1 MVDYNGLEN
10 RRTERYRGFESLS
23 LRKSLLKEISEG
35 FFIFHICI
43 FPSYSFTIHDK
54 KTSNAKLCYIIWSY
68 QRKHVTLLKSKLY
81 ARKDMTMIDRCY
93 IEITNT
99 CNLNCH
105 FCPKHT
111 RKKRQLSAEEF
122 DLLTDKIRGKICFLY
137 FHIMGEPLLHPLLP
151 KFINM
156 AREKGFKTVLTSNG
170 TLLPKAMDL
179 LDTLPHKIQLS
190 LHSHE
195 SNAKG
200 ELASYM
206 NEVMTFSTQAAEK
219 GTCIVLRLWNQ
230 GGKDLENEEVMGHIE
245 KFVPKPWKERPDG
258 YRLANNLYLEFDRKF
273 EWPNFDNHIEEKE
286 MIKGNQKSGIREEK
300 REVFCKALLKQI
312 GVLADGTLVP
322 CCLDHNGDVALGNL
336 LEQSLEEILASPR
349 AQAMIEGFKHH
360 QATEHLCETC
370 ESALVRNSFRG
381 KARS

>member
-1 MVDYNGLEN
+1 M
-10 RRTERYRGFESLS
+10 
-23 LRKSLLKEISEG
+23 
-35 FFIFHICI
+35 
-43 FPSYSFTIHDK
+43 K
-54 KTSNAKLCYIIWSY
+54 KLIK
-68 QRKHVTLLKSKLY
+68 QRKD
-81 ARKDMTMIDRCY
+81 KDKERMIDRCY

-122 DLLTDKIRGKICFLY
+122 NLLTDKIRGKVCFLY
-137 FHIMGEPLLHPLLP
+137 FHLMGEPLLHPLLP
-151 KFINM
+151 QFITT

-170 TLLPKAMDL
+170 TLLHRVMEL

-200 ELASYM
+200 ELSSYM
-206 NEVMTFSTQAAEK
+206 DEVMTFSTQAAAQ
-219 GTCIVLRLWNQ
+219 GTCMVLRLWNQ
-230 GGKDLENEEVMGHIE
+230 GGRDKENEEVMRLIE
-245 KFVPKPWKERPDG
+245 KYIPKPWKDRPDG
-258 YRLANNLYLEFDRKF
+258 FRLCDHLYLEFDRKF
-273 EWPNFDNHIEEKE
+273 EWPNLENG
-286 MIKGNQKSGIREEK
+286 IKNEGNVGN

-312 GVLADGTLVP
+312 GVLADGSLVP
-322 CCLDHNGDVALGNL
+322 CCLDHNGDVILGNL
-336 LEQSLEEILASPR
+336 LHQSLEEILSSPR
-349 AQAMIEGFKHH
+349 AQAIIEGFKHH
-360 QATEHLCETC
+360 TATEALCQNC